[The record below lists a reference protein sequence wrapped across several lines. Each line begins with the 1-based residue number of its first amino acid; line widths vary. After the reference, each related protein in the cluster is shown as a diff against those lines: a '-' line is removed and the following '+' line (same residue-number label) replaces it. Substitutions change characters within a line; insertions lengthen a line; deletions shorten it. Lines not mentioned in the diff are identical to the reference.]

1 MGCSVTVARRSLKP
15 LRVGSNPTAP
25 ASASAPKI
33 FYGAFFM
40 LVCELKKILE
50 RLDDNAPISF
60 EYVPRPHEYV
70 VEPILGVRAEPSGA
84 IIIGEK
90 NFS

>member
-1 MGCSVTVARRSLKP
+1 
-15 LRVGSNPTAP
+15 
-25 ASASAPKI
+25 
-33 FYGAFFM
+33 M

-50 RLDDNAPISF
+50 RLDDNAPILF

-70 VEPILGVRAEPSGA
+70 VESILGVRAEPSGA

-90 NFS
+90 NFSWNFLSEIFSKIL

>member
-1 MGCSVTVARRSLKP
+1 
-15 LRVGSNPTAP
+15 
-25 ASASAPKI
+25 
-33 FYGAFFM
+33 M

-60 EYVPRPHEYV
+60 EYAPRPHEYV

>member
-1 MGCSVTVARRSLKP
+1 
-15 LRVGSNPTAP
+15 
-25 ASASAPKI
+25 
-33 FYGAFFM
+33 M

-50 RLDDNAPISF
+50 RLDDNAPILF

-70 VEPILGVRAEPSGA
+70 VESILGVRAEPSGA